1 MASEIVRQGQ
11 AAWRRLKRSSK
22 SWDGWKAVG
31 HALLEGRAIAMRKAG
46 TTSPSG
52 GGYSGAFNDWLT
64 YHRFEMSPSDRAKLL
79 VVMEILPAV
88 EAWRASL
95 KIAAGATQQPGLDVT
110 PLPEGDWDHACS
122 GARQPSATASVSVS
136 VTITKATA
144 AESDMSHIW
153 SHYNSGNC
161 HPDQAST

>member
-22 SWDGWKAVG
+22 SWDDWKAVG
-31 HALLEGRAIAMRKAG
+31 HALLEGRAIAMRNAG

-95 KIAAGATQQPGLDVT
+95 KPLQRARLNSPGSTL
-110 PLPEGDWDHACS
+110 H
-122 GARQPSATASVSVS
+122 RYR
-136 VTITKATA
+136 KATGITPA
-144 AESDMSHIW
+144 LAHVS
-153 SHYNSGNC
+153 
-161 HPDQAST
+161 PAPPPA